1 MPKRPVVAPLALLLA
16 VSLTLLFSVAAFGQS
31 KKKAPAERAV
41 SGFVTDASGMPVPG
55 AIVQLENTKTQ
66 EVRSFIA
73 KDKGDYYFH
82 GLATD
87 VDYRLKAQSSG
98 HESAWKTLSSFDAA
112 AEAKINLQLK

>member
-1 MPKRPVVAPLALLLA
+1 MPKRLAVALLVLMLA
-16 VSLTLLFSVAAFGQS
+16 VLAFGQI

-41 SGFVTDASGMPVPG
+41 TGIVTDASGMAVPG

-87 VDYRLKAQSSG
+87 IDYRLKAQSNG
-98 HESAWKTLSSFDAA
+98 HESVWKTLSSFDAA

>member
-1 MPKRPVVAPLALLLA
+1 MHKRLVVVSLVLLLA
-16 VSLTLLFSVAAFGQS
+16 VFAFAQN

-41 SGFVTDASGMPVPG
+41 SGIVTDAAGMPVPG
-55 AIVQLENTKTQ
+55 AVVQLENTKTQ

-87 VDYRLKAQSSG
+87 IDYRLKAQSNG
-98 HESAWKTLSSFDAA
+98 HESASKTLSSFNAE